1 MQLKL
6 HTVRQLFAIRW
17 GIARWLPR
25 WLSEQVT
32 VGGRGVVRASSS
44 AAGVVGLQSAGG
56 SSGVVAVVAE

>member
-6 HTVRQLFAIRW
+6 HSSPIVGYPLGNCSVA
-17 GIARWLPR
+17 AHWL
-25 WLSEQVT
+25 LEQVT
-32 VGGRGVVRASSS
+32 AGGRGVVRASSS